1 MKKKIKV
8 WKISDAGHKD
18 SSLEHKYSSID
29 FPEYQREPT
38 VWSRAAKQRLVD
50 SILRQFDI
58 ASLYFY
64 KDQDGSLDCI
74 DGRQRIGAIMSFLEE
89 NENDKED
96 NGFPLKSSNE
106 VFEDDKAPF
115 AKFDGLTFK
124 KAKELADNG
133 DKAGKELL
141 DAFKEYELS
150 IVELSGSHRS
160 DEFNLQFIRL
170 NLGTI
175 INSGEKLHAMV
186 GEIRDECFKD
196 DGLGHH
202 HFFDG
207 ISIST
212 RRYSKEQVA
221 AQILAQVFSLAD
233 TKEYT
238 RTRHFD
244 LQKFFKEYSVLDKA
258 KRTLVKEVRTT
269 LDTLAVG
276 FKDPGILRN
285 RAMTVSTVLLAWTL
299 GMTAA
304 KAKAYAA
311 FMDEFLCR
319 LKWQVGKGLDFDQEE
334 YRYLM
339 DFQRHVTQ
347 ASVEKPAVATRAET
361 LETLNDT
368 WQAEGALPG
377 DKEYFKRT
385 GIKPE
390 KACRQQ

>member
-1 MKKKIKV
+1 MKKKVKGWTIEDLKRN
-8 WKISDAGHKD
+8 
-18 SSLEHKYSSID
+18 YSSID

-64 KDQDGSLDCI
+64 RDEDGSLDCI
-74 DGRQRIGAIMSFLEE
+74 DGRQRIGAIMSFFGE

-96 NGFPLKSSNE
+96 NAFALKSSNE
-106 VFEDDKAPF
+106 VFEEDKPPF
-115 AKFDGLTFK
+115 AEFDGLTFK
-124 KAKELADNG
+124 KALDEVKKGNKEAKNLI
-133 DKAGKELL
+133 
-141 DAFKEYELS
+141 DAFNEYPLS
-150 IVELSGSHRS
+150 IVELSGSHRP

-202 HFFDG
+202 PFFDG
-207 ISIST
+207 ISITT

-221 AQILAQVFSLAD
+221 AQILAQVFSVTE

-244 LQKFFKEYSVLDKA
+244 LQKFFKDYSTLDKA
-258 KRTLVKEVRTT
+258 KRALVKEVGTT
-269 LDTLAVG
+269 LDALAAG
-276 FKDPGILRN
+276 FKDASILRN
-285 RAMTVSTVLLAWTL
+285 RAITVSTVLLAWKL
-299 GMTAA
+299 RMTPT
-304 KAKAYAA
+304 KAKAYAS
-311 FMDEFLCR
+311 FIDEFLCR
-319 LKWQVGKGLDFDQEE
+319 LKWQVGKGLDVDLE
-334 YRYLM
+334 YRYLLE
-339 DFQRHVTQ
+339 FQKHVTQ

-361 LETLNDT
+361 LETLNEM
-368 WQAEGALPG
+368 WQAKGALPG
-377 DKEYFKRT
+377 DKEYSKRT

-390 KACRQQ
+390 KACRQK

>member
-1 MKKKIKV
+1 VKKKIKV

-64 KDQDGSLDCI
+64 KDEDGSLDCI

-124 KAKELADNG
+124 KAKELVDKG
-133 DKAGKELL
+133 DKAAKELV

-150 IVELSGSHRS
+150 IVELSGSHRP

-170 NLGTI
+170 NLGVI

-186 GEIRDECFKD
+186 GDIRDECFKD

-202 HFFDG
+202 SFFDG
-207 ISIST
+207 ISITT

-221 AQILAQVFSLAD
+221 AQILAQVFSVAD

-238 RTRHFD
+238 RTRHFH
-244 LQKFFKEYSVLDKA
+244 LQKFFKDYSTLDKSRRA
-258 KRTLVKEVRTT
+258 LVKDVKTT
-269 LDTLAVG
+269 LDALASG
-276 FKDPGILRN
+276 FKDASILRN
-285 RAMTVSTVLLAWTL
+285 RAITVSTVLQAWKQQ
-299 GMTAA
+299 MTAA
-304 KAKAYAA
+304 KAKAYAT
-311 FMDEFLCR
+311 FMNEFLCR
-319 LKWQVGKGLDFDQEE
+319 LKWQIGKGLDVDIE
-334 YRYLM
+334 YRYLL
-339 DFQRHVTQ
+339 DFQKHVTQ
-347 ASVEKPAVATRAET
+347 ASVEKPAVSARAET
-361 LETLNDT
+361 LEKLYDM
-368 WQAEGALPG
+368 WEAETSLPG

-385 GIKPE
+385 RIKPE
-390 KACRQQ
+390 KACRTT